1 MPNMTIGSSR
11 RGFDARLP
19 HRPRNDPE
27 QYEDLADEW
36 WLPDGRFAAL
46 HWLAQARARLI
57 PEPPRAG
64 APLLDVACGGG
75 LLAAHLTGSLAGWR
89 HVGIDIS
96 PSALASARRHGVVG
110 VCGDALRLPFADA
123 SLQCVVAGEVLEHL
137 TDLSAACAELARVL
151 APGGTLVVDTLADT
165 LFCRITMVR
174 LAERLPGGPPVG
186 IHDPALFVHPRRLR
200 DLLAAHGVGLTLVRG
215 LRPSAR
221 EYARWLA
228 YRRRSGQVQVGAGT
242 AGTPAGAGTVTMLPT
257 RSTAAVYQA
266 VGVKGTVSAART

>member
-1 MPNMTIGSSR
+1 MVMPNVRIGSSR
-11 RGFDARLP
+11 RGFDVRLP
-19 HRPRNDPE
+19 RRPRNDPG

-57 PEPPRAG
+57 PEPPRDG
-64 APLLDVACGGG
+64 TPLLDVACGGG
-75 LLAAHLTGSLAGWR
+75 LLATHLTGSLAGWR
-89 HVGIDIS
+89 HVGLDLS

-123 SLQCVVAGEVLEHL
+123 SLRCVVAGEVLEHL
-137 TDLSAACAELARVL
+137 TDLPTACAELARVL

-174 LAERLPGGPPVG
+174 LVERLPGGPPVG

-200 DLLAAHGVGLTLVRG
+200 DLLAGHGVGLTLVRG
-215 LRPSAR
+215 LRPSIR
-221 EYARWLA
+221 EYVRWLA
-228 YRRRSGQVQVGAGT
+228 HRRRSGQARAGT
-242 AGTPAGAGTVTMLPT
+242 VGTPAGAGTVTMVPT
-257 RSTAAVYQA
+257 RSTAALYQA
-266 VGVKGTVSAART
+266 VGVKGTASP

>member
-1 MPNMTIGSSR
+1 M
-11 RGFDARLP
+11 
-19 HRPRNDPE
+19 
-27 QYEDLADEW
+27 
-36 WLPDGRFAAL
+36 
-46 HWLAQARARLI
+46 
-57 PEPPRAG
+57 
-64 APLLDVACGGG
+64 
-75 LLAAHLTGSLAGWR
+75 
-89 HVGIDIS
+89 
-96 PSALASARRHGVVG
+96 
-110 VCGDALRLPFADA
+110 RLPFADA

-137 TDLSAACAELARVL
+137 TDLPAACAELARVL

-174 LAERLPGGPPVG
+174 LAERLPGGPPIG

-221 EYARWLA
+221 EYVRWLA
-228 YRRRSGQVQVGAGT
+228 YRRRNGPAGAGT
-242 AGTPAGAGTVTMLPT
+242 AGGPAGADTVTMMLPT